1 MTDPIGKIGSTVSKA
16 YLGDAVYADFDGY
29 AIESA
34 RLDADDADWAAMHPT
49 ADQIRAA
56 HGWPQHVHVSEEAES
71 LRLRVVAIKRRMKL

>member
-1 MTDPIGKIGSTVSKA
+1 MTDPIQHHDTH
-16 YLGDAVYADFDGY
+16 
-29 AIESA
+29 ESA
-34 RLDADDADWAAMHPT
+34 RLDADDAAWAAMHPT